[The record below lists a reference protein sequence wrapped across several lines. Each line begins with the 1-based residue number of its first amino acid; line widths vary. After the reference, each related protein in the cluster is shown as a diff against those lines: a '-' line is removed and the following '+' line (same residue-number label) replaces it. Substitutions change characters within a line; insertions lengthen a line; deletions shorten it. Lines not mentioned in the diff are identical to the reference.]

1 VAWPDDARVAVENAL
16 VSVQDVLRL
25 VEAGRVVAERDDA
38 ESLRAAVHS
47 LRLIADR
54 IDRGGDGVMFP

>member
-1 VAWPDDARVAVENAL
+1 